1 MNILRHYG
9 SSIMDKVSIKSQ
21 RTYNLWGVSDFLCK
35 RD

>member
-21 RTYNLWGVSDFLCK
+21 RTYNFMGGVRFFV
-35 RD
+35 